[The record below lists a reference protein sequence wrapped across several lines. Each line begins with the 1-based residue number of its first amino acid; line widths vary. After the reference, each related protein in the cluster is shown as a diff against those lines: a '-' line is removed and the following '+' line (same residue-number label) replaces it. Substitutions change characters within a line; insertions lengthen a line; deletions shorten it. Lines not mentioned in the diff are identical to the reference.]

1 MSENTGGKIFAERVN
16 RGLKVAAREQTEGS
30 RGKKSELLHLTGAN
44 FTAVQENL
52 AAHQTW
58 AGHVSQIPPTF

>member
-1 MSENTGGKIFAERVN
+1 MSENTWGKVFAERVN
-16 RGLKVAAREQTEGS
+16 RGLKVAAREQTEG
-30 RGKKSELLHLTGAN
+30 RRRKKSELLHLTGAN

-58 AGHVSQIPPTF
+58 ARHVSQMPPAF